1 MPNTQI
7 KNILSFIGL
16 LLLQVLMLDNI
27 RLGSYIHPVVYILF
41 ILQRPFKTQ
50 RTQLL
55 LEGFAMGIA
64 VDIFNG
70 TPGLNAAATV
80 LIAYLRPYIID
91 MMTRKSELD
100 EKQEPTVEKKGAAW
114 FLVYSLIILIIHNF
128 TLFLLEAFTFK
139 LIGVILL
146 EVLASVPV
154 SALLILLISYLFK
167 PIKKRKFV

>member
-1 MPNTQI
+1 MLNTQI
-7 KNILSFIGL
+7 KNILSFICL
-16 LLLQVLMLDNI
+16 LLVQVLMLDNI
-27 RLGSYIHPVVYILF
+27 CLGSYVHPVVYIIF
-41 ILQRPFKTQ
+41 IMQRPFKTP
-50 RTQLL
+50 RIQLL

-64 VDIFNG
+64 VDVFNG

-80 LIAYLRPYIID
+80 LVAYLRPYVID

-114 FLVYSLIILIIHNF
+114 FFVYSLIILIIHNF
-128 TLFLLEAFTFK
+128 TFFLLEAFTFK

-146 EVLASVPV
+146 EMLASVPV

-167 PIKKRKFV
+167 PIKKKKIV

>member
-1 MPNTQI
+1 MLNTQI

-16 LLLQVLMLDNI
+16 ILLQVLMLDNI
-27 RLGSYIHPVVYILF
+27 SLGGYVHPVVYIIF
-41 ILQRPFKTQ
+41 IMQRPFKTPKN
-50 RTQLL
+50 QLL

-64 VDIFNG
+64 IDVFNG

-80 LIAYLRPYIID
+80 LVAYLRPYVID

-114 FLVYSLIILIIHNF
+114 FFVYSLIILIIHNF
-128 TLFLLEAFTFK
+128 TFFLLEAFTFK
-139 LIGVILL
+139 LLGVILL
-146 EVLASVPV
+146 EMLASVPV

-167 PIKKRKFV
+167 PIKKKKFV

>member
-1 MPNTQI
+1 MLNTQI

-16 LLLQVLMLDNI
+16 FLLQVLMLDNI
-27 RLGSYIHPVVYILF
+27 GLGSYVHPVVYVIF
-41 ILQRPFKTQ
+41 IMQRPFKTP
-50 RTQLL
+50 RIQLL

-80 LIAYLRPYIID
+80 LVAYLRPYIID

-100 EKQEPTVEKKGAAW
+100 EKQEPTVEKKGSVW
-114 FLVYSLIILIIHNF
+114 FFVYSLIILIIHNF
-128 TLFLLEAFTFK
+128 TFFLLEAFTFK
-139 LIGVILL
+139 LLGVILL
-146 EVLASVPV
+146 EMLASVPV

-167 PIKKRKFV
+167 PIKKKKFV